1 MQKRF
6 VKIRESDAD
15 YLQMDVRPVLPVVG
29 VAAGMLVGL
38 IITISGLE
46 PYVGLMLV
54 VVSPLA
60 ASYAPKKTVVLDRAA
75 DKLAI
80 HKRGR
85 LAAATGP
92 PEVSCT
98 LSEITAVEVVG
109 SKSDKRK
116 VRTELVLADDKRLA
130 IERPFSVFAAKHQV
144 VAAALQGFL
153 WPAPSE
159 TTGEPP
165 GEEPGDG
172 APDPGPD
179 PEAPSET
186 ASATPTE
193 QPEE

>member
-6 VKIRESDAD
+6 VKIRESDTD

-38 IITISGLE
+38 IVTISGLE
-46 PYVGLMLV
+46 PYMGLMLV

-80 HKRGR
+80 YKRGR

-98 LSEITAVEVVG
+98 LSEITAVEVVA

-130 IERPFSVFAAKHQV
+130 IERPFSVFAAKHQMV
-144 VAAALQGFL
+144 VAVLQGFL
-153 WPAPSE
+153 SQTPSE

-165 GEEPGDG
+165 GEEPVDG
-172 APDPGPD
+172 PPDHDPD